1 MKILHTA
8 DWHIGNKLNG
18 ISRKDEHKAVLDEIV
33 NIAQQKDVDIV
44 FVCGDIF
51 HDIISSSYAD
61 KLIIETLSKLADG
74 GKRAVVAVIG
84 NHDDGERLTASK
96 HFAERENI
104 FLIDSLNY
112 EYGLPF
118 ENRFEVNL
126 IETGKGYL
134 KFRKGNE
141 EMVVNLMPYPSAWFR
156 REQYLPKEELHEKL
170 KRLYSYGARAFEKN
184 TINVSVGHFF
194 TPVKFQKTDIY
205 TEITQDMIP
214 NSHYTALGHL
224 HTMIGAN
231 EERNIYYSGSPYQVT
246 FNEQPNKYVIIITLN
261 SKGVVDKEFVKI
273 KSHKKLAVV
282 QGKDYF
288 DCKNKL
294 SLKQDCLV
302 AINVS
307 QENMSGEEIKKIR
320 EEFSNIVSVN
330 ILPSIKKSVDLTRKN
345 MDETEIFK
353 TFYKS
358 KCNVKPSAEIV
369 ELFKDVFDGGED
381 ETY

>member
-1 MKILHTA
+1 MKNHGLVVTGDFIDRVKAVNTDVNETIRNYFGLADDFRAVTLKETA
-8 DWHIGNKLNG
+8 TGFVSETKVVNDFVKANKL
-18 ISRKDEHKAVLDEIV
+18 DKAVLDEIV

-61 KLIIETLSKLADG
+61 KLVIETLSKLADG

-231 EERNIYYSGSPYQVT
+231 EERNIYYSG
-246 FNEQPNKYVIIITLN
+246 
-261 SKGVVDKEFVKI
+261 
-273 KSHKKLAVV
+273 
-282 QGKDYF
+282 
-288 DCKNKL
+288 KN
-294 SLKQDCLV
+294 
-302 AINVS
+302 
-307 QENMSGEEIKKIR
+307 
-320 EEFSNIVSVN
+320 
-330 ILPSIKKSVDLTRKN
+330 
-345 MDETEIFK
+345 
-353 TFYKS
+353 
-358 KCNVKPSAEIV
+358 CNR
-369 ELFKDVFDGGED
+369 
-381 ETY
+381 